1 MGLLQNVTN
10 YFSENNATLEEILRN
25 SGKDYNDL
33 GRYEDCTYEVPG
45 FHYILVTVP
54 RGLPIPVS
62 MGLCVP
68 QVCTIAD
75 FNEFKPYMISA
86 VNGLLPELFAG
97 IKGFDV
103 TIQIGEADL
112 HFANSYEL
120 NKEVTQA
127 DAFEWFTVLVLVM
140 FAVAAVAA
148 SFARSYFQ
156 RQAA

>member
-1 MGLLQNVTN
+1 
-10 YFSENNATLEEILRN
+10 
-25 SGKDYNDL
+25 
-33 GRYEDCTYEVPG
+33 
-45 FHYILVTVP
+45 
-54 RGLPIPVS
+54 
-62 MGLCVP
+62 
-68 QVCTIAD
+68 VCTIAD

-97 IKGFDV
+97 VKGYDMS
-103 TIQIGEADL
+103 TQIGEGDL
-112 HFANSYEL
+112 HFANSYQL
-120 NKEVTQA
+120 NREVTQA